1 MTFSLAS
8 KGATFKRFA
17 KYSSNEQITLQ
28 GFPTATLPEGI
39 SCVTVEPAPIN
50 TIISYIYSFKY
61 CHICPKIDIVPYRY
75 STA

>member
-39 SCVTVEPAPIN
+39 SCVTVEPAPIIQLSPIF
-50 TIISYIYSFKY
+50 TPLSTVTFA
-61 CHICPKIDIVPYRY
+61 PK
-75 STA
+75 